1 MKLLNAFIVVLLLC
15 ACGNASSHLKKK
27 ELQNFNYEILDTIQ
41 YNRFPIK
48 QLIGKRAILYVF
60 DGSCS
65 ECIGHFANFQKSK
78 TDNNITVPCLYIVNS
93 YDILPLQFYLNKNNI
108 ELGEID
114 YLIQDSLDIFHRME
128 PDEFLGNQIFVIDNN
143 LIYQLRSYPF
153 KDIASKNEFL
163 KMCGQFN

>member
-1 MKLLNAFIVVLLLC
+1 M
-15 ACGNASSHLKKK
+15 
-27 ELQNFNYEILDTIQ
+27 
-41 YNRFPIK
+41 
-48 QLIGKRAILYVF
+48 
-60 DGSCS
+60 
-65 ECIGHFANFQKSK
+65 
-78 TDNNITVPCLYIVNS
+78 YIVNS